1 MRSDQLTSKNIFKF
15 VFFLTFIDLLLFS
28 IVRLQ
33 LKLGLSDV
41 NYHPYFISDFSLTN
55 YFVLILYCFGA
66 FILTISL
73 TSIAPKD
80 IFKIHISRSTFFLLS
95 MILLISSIYIFF
107 VQQTFRPRYG
117 SGSIMTLAGI
127 SRVFNSAL
135 LLCLFII
142 YQLNRKQINYKYFII
157 ILASSILVIDGVGGG
172 AMFLSL
178 IIFEFFRMDLKNKI
192 SSSIFIVLTTVLV
205 LDFSFSLKYNFGNK
219 NTDVYGLFSSGYT
232 EYSDYMYSYILPRIS
247 IHAEQLYSYISNN
260 LDISNYD
267 YLSTVVIESF
277 NNRIKVIFY
286 DGENLFYPKTIAQS
300 IAYNM
305 EGMDS
310 RGGSSPGYVLGL
322 TSFLPFTLPLLVML
336 TFFFKQFSSR
346 LYEKVNFI
354 QVACFCWLIKIIT
367 ANLLDMLPL
376 ISTNLMTL
384 VLAFLSSH
392 IFIIHKDTK
401 KI

>member
-80 IFKIHISRSTFFLLS
+80 IFKIHISRSTFFLLL

-107 VQQTFRPRYG
+107 VQQTFRPRYE

-127 SRVFNSAL
+127 ARVFNSAL

-142 YQLNRKQINYKYFII
+142 YQLNRKQIDYKNYII

-172 AMFLSL
+172 ALFLSL
-178 IIFEFFRMDLKNKI
+178 ILFEFFRTDFKKKI
-192 SSSIFIVLTTVLV
+192 FSFIFIVLITLFVLTEKSGEDT
-205 LDFSFSLKYNFGNK
+205 LLITIDAYFYTYTYASSLN
-219 NTDVYGLFSSGYT
+219 
-232 EYSDYMYSYILPRIS
+232 
-247 IHAEQLYSYISNN
+247 
-260 LDISNYD
+260 
-267 YLSTVVIESF
+267 
-277 NNRIKVIFY
+277 
-286 DGENLFYPKTIAQS
+286 
-300 IAYNM
+300 
-305 EGMDS
+305 
-310 RGGSSPGYVLGL
+310 
-322 TSFLPFTLPLLVML
+322 
-336 TFFFKQFSSR
+336 
-346 LYEKVNFI
+346 
-354 QVACFCWLIKIIT
+354 
-367 ANLLDMLPL
+367 
-376 ISTNLMTL
+376 
-384 VLAFLSSH
+384 
-392 IFIIHKDTK
+392 
-401 KI
+401 